1 MTQPL
6 LIRRIVEEIPEVKT
20 FWLEPSRPLPYQAGQ
35 YLTLL
40 QPRYPELR
48 RSYSMSST
56 PGLDAGLA
64 ITVRRVANGLFS
76 RWLIDEAQVGDE
88 LLTTGAG
95 GLFTLPDPNQLP
107 YEQVLLFAA
116 GSGITP
122 VYSLLKEVLYH
133 QPTVRVLLVYSN
145 RTVAATIFGTELRQ
159 LAAQFPGRFALELL
173 YSDHPNLARARL
185 YKDLLV
191 QLVRQHATT
200 TPDRM
205 LAFSCG
211 PGEYM
216 RMCGYGLH
224 AAGLPPTRIRREN
237 FVLPPPLK
245 RALPPDTATHRVVI
259 ETPHQTHTV
268 VVSYPDTILKAA
280 RAQGVLLPYS
290 CEAGVC
296 GSCTMRCLEGQV
308 WHSYNEVLTD
318 RDLAHGLCLTCTG
331 HPVGGDVRLTF

>member
-6 LIRRIVEEIPEVKT
+6 IIRRIVEEIPEVKT
-20 FWLEPSRPLPYQAGQ
+20 FWLEPTTPLPYQAGQ

-40 QPRYPELR
+40 RPHHPELR

-56 PGLDAGLA
+56 PGLDEGLA
-64 ITVRRVANGLFS
+64 VTVRRVANGFFS

-95 GLFTLPDPNQLP
+95 GLFTLPYLTQLP
-107 YEQVLLFAA
+107 YQQVLLFAA

-122 VYSLLKEVLYH
+122 IYSLLKEVLYH
-133 QPTVRVLLVYSN
+133 RPAVQVLLVYSN
-145 RTVAATIFGTELRQ
+145 RTPAATIFGAELHQ
-159 LAAQFPGRFALELL
+159 LATQFAGRFALELL

-200 TPDRM
+200 TPDQM

-211 PGEYM
+211 PAEYM

-224 AAGLPPTRIRREN
+224 AAGVPSERIRREN
-237 FVLPPPLK
+237 FVLPPPVK
-245 RALPPDTATHRVVI
+245 PTLPPDTSAHRVVI
-259 ETPHQTHTV
+259 ETPLQTHTLE
-268 VVSYPDTILKAA
+268 VSYPDTILKAA
-280 RAQGVLLPYS
+280 RAQGIALPYS

-318 RDLAHGLCLTCTG
+318 RDLAQGLVLTCTG
-331 HPVGGDVRLTF
+331 YPVGDDVRLSF